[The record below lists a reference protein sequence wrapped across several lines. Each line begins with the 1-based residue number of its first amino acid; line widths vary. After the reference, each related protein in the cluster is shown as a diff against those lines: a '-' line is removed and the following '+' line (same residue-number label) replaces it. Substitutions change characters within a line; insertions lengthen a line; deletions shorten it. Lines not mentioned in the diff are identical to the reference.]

1 MKFFTEKLTT
11 PEKGQVNLKEYVLDN
26 FEEFDAGRTRPAVI
40 ICPGGAYRMR
50 SDREA
55 EPVAIRMLGL
65 GM

>member
-40 ICPGGAYRMR
+40 ICPGGAQIEKQNRLR
-50 SDREA
+50 LECWD
-55 EPVAIRMLGL
+55 
-65 GM
+65 